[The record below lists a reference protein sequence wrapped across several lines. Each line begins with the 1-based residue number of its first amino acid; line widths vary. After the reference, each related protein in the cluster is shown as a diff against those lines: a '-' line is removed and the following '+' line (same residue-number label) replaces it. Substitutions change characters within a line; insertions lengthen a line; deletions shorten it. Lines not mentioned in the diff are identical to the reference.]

1 MLFFFFVERR
11 FGRPRRETTI
21 SSLRA
26 RRTLKNVVKCKCF
39 TWLCACLTL
48 ALCLPDAQNCIFSW
62 SNTPL
67 VTSCSLDAQT
77 CGRMMVFVLHRVS
90 RGIARCFIY
99 VCARRCSKTYVSRFW
114 NARHCS
120 NMHIL
125 ILLDEPSRRILL
137 VDRTKL

>member
-1 MLFFFFVERR
+1 MPSKMLLFFNLSFFERR

-48 ALCLPDAQNCIFSW
+48 LPDAQNCIFSW
-62 SNTPL
+62 SNNRL
-67 VTSCSLDAQT
+67 VTSCSLDAQN

-99 VCARRCSKTYVSRFW
+99 VCDEMQPHHNEMKSKQIKFNYIGSCKR
-114 NARHCS
+114 
-120 NMHIL
+120 
-125 ILLDEPSRRILL
+125 DEGNEFMNR
-137 VDRTKL
+137 K